1 MRGLPEYSLPSLKEL
16 KNMALEMAKVV
27 NSNARVVGVSI
38 NTSSMKKDE
47 AMEYLSRVEKE
58 MKLPTV
64 DPVLTGTK
72 RLAEELANF

>member
-1 MRGLPEYSLPSLKEL
+1 
-16 KNMALEMAKVV
+16 MALKIAKVV
-27 NSNARVVGVSI
+27 NNNARVVGVSI

-47 AMEYLSRVEKE
+47 AMEYLSKVEKE

>member
-1 MRGLPEYSLPSLKEL
+1 M
-16 KNMALEMAKVV
+16 
-27 NSNARVVGVSI
+27 I
-38 NTSSMKKDE
+38 KDE
-47 AMEYLSRVEKE
+47 AMEYLSKVEKE

>member
-1 MRGLPEYSLPSLKEL
+1 MMNPSTL
-16 KNMALEMAKVV
+16 KNVYF
-27 NSNARVVGVSI
+27 SNC
-38 NTSSMKKDE
+38 NTSSMKKDV
-47 AMEYLSRVEKE
+47 AMNYLSKVEEE